1 MLIILEDSG
10 QLGNKLFLLSHCI
23 ASGIVYGFKVII
35 YTFSQYQ
42 EYFILDNKSKQNN
55 IVIFKS
61 RIYTRIIIQLF
72 KVLKKIKITRLMN
85 VFDEINTNREY
96 VNLKLQAKA
105 LNNKNFYVL
114 NWLYRDDFSFNKQI
128 PF

>member
-1 MLIILEDSG
+1 
-10 QLGNKLFLLSHCI
+10 
-23 ASGIVYGFKVII
+23 
-35 YTFSQYQ
+35 
-42 EYFILDNKSKQNN
+42 
-55 IVIFKS
+55 
-61 RIYTRIIIQLF
+61 
-72 KVLKKIKITRLMN
+72 MN

-105 LNNKNFYVL
+105 FNNKNFYVL